1 MPSPRRKPT
10 APVLPPATPTPVDKQ
25 PVAPMPAVAPLPT
38 VMVPLTQAQRQQL
51 RNKLRRKYH

>member
-10 APVLPPATPTPVDKQ
+10 VPVLPPVTPTAVDNQ
-25 PVAPMPAVAPLPT
+25 PSVPMPTVAPVLAVTQL
-38 VMVPLTQAQRQQL
+38 LTQAQRQQL